1 MTKTKIVLIGIL
13 ILASILRLWDL
24 TNYPAGLNADE
35 AALGYNAYSLLQ
47 TGADEYGAK
56 WPLVFKSF
64 GDYKPGLFVYF
75 IMPFV
80 ATLGLTELAI
90 RLPSALFGIATV
102 FAIYL
107 LGTQA
112 FRDKKVGVAAAFL
125 LAITPW
131 HIHFSR
137 GGWESNV
144 ATFFMT
150 VGVYLFLRGLTVSK
164 YLWWSLLSFLISMY
178 VYQSPRLVV
187 PVLLVGLVV
196 LYRSE
201 LLQLRRK
208 LLSRNFLLSLI
219 VLAVLAVPLVLQF
232 TSGSGSAR
240 FTGLSF
246 LADQGPVS
254 RINELRG
261 HHQNPGSKDSI
272 ALHNKITAYAPEL
285 LRHYTDH
292 FRSDFLFIN
301 GDEIIR
307 NRPPEVGQFYLVEA
321 IFLAIG
327 LFYLVGLKGTDKKL
341 VIWWLLVAPLA
352 SSMTFQTP
360 NALRSLNMVIPMIVI
375 MAFGLIQVFS
385 WSFKKIIVF
394 ILGCLLLFE
403 VGHYLESYYVHYPK
417 RTPIAWEYGFS
428 QMVPKLQ
435 QYKDKYDKIV
445 ITDRY
450 DQPYILVLFY
460 EKYDPSKYQPQATL
474 TERDKFN
481 FGTVRAFDKYQ
492 FHSIKKEEMESAHN
506 TLFIATP
513 KEIDPGTKT
522 IDQVNFPDGTPAFLF
537 VEKI

>member
-1 MTKTKIVLIGIL
+1 MTTKILIAIVL
-13 ILASILRLWDL
+13 LAAVLRLWNL
-24 TNYPAGLNADE
+24 SAFPAGLNADE

-80 ATLGLTELAI
+80 ATLGLTELAV
-90 RLPSALFGIATV
+90 RLPSALFGVATV
-102 FAIYL
+102 WMIYF
-107 LGTQA
+107 LGKEV
-112 FRDKKVGVAAAFL
+112 FKDKRVGLAAALL

-150 VGVYLFLRGLTVSK
+150 LGVYLFLRGLKVPK
-164 YLWWSLLSFLISMY
+164 YLWWSLFSFLLSMY
-178 VYQSPRLVV
+178 IYQSPRLVV
-187 PVLLVGLVV
+187 PVLLIGVLVFYKNELWQLRKKLITKKSLLIVGL
-196 LYRSE
+196 L
-201 LLQLRRK
+201 
-208 LLSRNFLLSLI
+208 FLLSL
-219 VLAVLAVPLVLQF
+219 PLVLQF

-240 FTGLSF
+240 FAGLSF
-246 LADQGPVS
+246 LADQGPLS
-254 RINELRG
+254 RINEIRG
-261 HHQNPGSKDSI
+261 EHTNPQSKDTVL
-272 ALHNKITAYAPEL
+272 LHNKLTAYGPEF
-285 LRHYTDH
+285 LRHYLDH
-292 FRSDFLFIN
+292 FRSDFLFII

-307 NRPPEVGQFYLVEA
+307 NRPPETGQFYLLEA
-321 IFLAIG
+321 LFLAVG
-327 LFYLVGLKGTDKKL
+327 LFYLVGAKNTDKRIVL
-341 VIWWLLVAPLA
+341 WWLLVAPLA

-360 NALRSLNMVIPMIVI
+360 NALRSLNMVIPFVLI
-375 MAFGLIQVFS
+375 MSFGLVQMLS
-385 WSFKKIIVF
+385 WPFRKIIMV
-394 ILGCLLLFE
+394 LVTVGLLFE
-403 VGHYLESYYVHYPK
+403 GSHYLESYFIHYPL

-428 QMVPKLQ
+428 EMVTKLQ
-435 QYKDKYDKIV
+435 KYQDKYDQVI

-460 EKYDPSKYQPQATL
+460 EKYNPEKYQPQATL

-492 FHSIKKEEMESAHN
+492 FHSIKSDEIEKVHN
-506 TLFIATP
+506 TLFIGTP
-513 KEIDPGTKT
+513 QEIDPRTKT